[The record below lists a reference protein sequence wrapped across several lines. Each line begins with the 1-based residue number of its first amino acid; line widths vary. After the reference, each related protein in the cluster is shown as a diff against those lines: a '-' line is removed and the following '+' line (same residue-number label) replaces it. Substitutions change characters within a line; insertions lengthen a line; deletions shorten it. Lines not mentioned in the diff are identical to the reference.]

1 MEMTKICM
9 VRHGET
15 NWNAERRLQGRT
27 DIPLNA
33 AGIKQAQACGRFLS
47 QSEWDVV
54 VTSPLGRAKQTAE
67 IINIQLGLTILE
79 MEAFIERGFGDAE
92 GMTYEE
98 KLTTFS
104 EQPIPNQESKEAVIA
119 RTMEGLQTL
128 HQKFPGENI
137 LLVAHGGVI
146 NAILSTISNGETGK
160 LRLNNACLSTILYK
174 NGQWEI
180 ESYNQVSHLSQTV
193 DNLTK

>member
-1 MEMTKICM
+1 MTKICM